1 MIARKG
7 VTRTDRALLDD
18 IAKQGVTITE
28 LDQAGHDAFVKTT
41 QPVYDKWKT
50 QIGASLVDK
59 AEKAIAARKPD
70 AK

>member
-1 MIARKG
+1 VIARKG

-28 LDQAGHDAFVKTT
+28 LDQAGHDAFVKIT

>member
-1 MIARKG
+1 
-7 VTRTDRALLDD
+7 
-18 IAKQGVTITE
+18 
-28 LDQAGHDAFVKTT
+28 VKVT

-59 AEKAIAARKPD
+59 AERAIAARKPD